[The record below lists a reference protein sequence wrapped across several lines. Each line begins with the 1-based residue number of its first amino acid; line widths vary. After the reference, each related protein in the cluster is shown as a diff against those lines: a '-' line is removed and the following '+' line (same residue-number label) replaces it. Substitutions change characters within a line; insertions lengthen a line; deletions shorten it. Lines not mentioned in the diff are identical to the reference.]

1 MTRQDRRAAEIDA
14 LGVLLESHG
23 ADRTRWP
30 ARDRL
35 RFAQVLAEDAEARR
49 LLAEA
54 TALERL
60 LELAPTPSPEREQE
74 VSARIVAMAQ
84 GQAPSS
90 AARPEEESV
99 VRLYAPRSGVKLLPA
114 AALLAASLLVG
125 VFAGSSGVLERL
137 LDVAGIGRVT
147 DVRQATLD
155 DDLGAF
161 LDPEELL

>member
-1 MTRQDRRAAEIDA
+1 MTRQDRKAAELEA
-14 LGVLLESHG
+14 LRDLLERYG

-30 ARDRL
+30 ARERL
-35 RFAQVLAEDAEARR
+35 RFAQVLAEDDEARR
-49 LLAEA
+49 LLAQA
-54 TALERL
+54 TVLDRL
-60 LELAPTPSPEREQE
+60 LELAPTVGAEREQE
-74 VSARIVAMAQ
+74 VGARILAMAQ
-84 GQAPSS
+84 AQGRSI
-90 AARPEEESV
+90 AAQPQGDSV
-99 VRLYAPRSGVKLLPA
+99 VRLHAARPAMRLLPA

-125 VFAGSSGVLERL
+125 VFAGTSGVLERL